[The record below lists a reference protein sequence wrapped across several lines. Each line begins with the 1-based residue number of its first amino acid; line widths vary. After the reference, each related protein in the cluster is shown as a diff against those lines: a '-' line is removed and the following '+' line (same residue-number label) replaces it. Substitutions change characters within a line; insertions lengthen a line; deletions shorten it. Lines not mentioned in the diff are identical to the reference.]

1 MGGALLAG
9 ETGKPVSLPFR
20 GCLRSS
26 GKPAKYERLGLS
38 KPRVLD
44 SQTIA
49 KHPEIVEKGKA
60 KARANEDI
68 PTKTAVLLLC

>member
-1 MGGALLAG
+1 MAG
-9 ETGKPVSLPFR
+9 ETGEPVPLPIR
-20 GCLRSS
+20 YRLKSS
-26 GKPAKYERLGLS
+26 GQPPKCERLGLS
-38 KPRVLD
+38 KARVRD

-49 KHPEIVEKGKA
+49 KHPEIVEKVKA